1 MASNLSQDDE
11 LRGILSDV
19 ARGRFSTRRQINPQS
34 NLFQTTAYAVQEGLI
49 MGAKLDSSFSTS
61 LAGMDLTSAR
71 LTSAGEAKLAA
82 LMQTTSTK
90 DH

>member
-1 MASNLSQDDE
+1 
-11 LRGILSDV
+11 
-19 ARGRFSTRRQINPQS
+19 
-34 NLFQTTAYAVQEGLI
+34 
-49 MGAKLDSSFSTS
+49 MGAKLDTSFSTS

-71 LTSAGEAKLAA
+71 LTSAGKAKLAA